1 MRSAVAEMTPSQRP
15 RRRVLRL
22 ACVFALAITGPCVLS
37 LVRPGSASAAL
48 CDPGVSNPIACENS
62 KPGTPQDVWDAPLDP
77 SPSIEGFA
85 TDISVDH
92 GQTIHFKVK
101 TNAQDYRID
110 IYRLGYYNGMGAR
123 QVATVFPTSL
133 LPQIQ
138 PGCMTDTSTFLVDCG
153 NWAESA
159 SWAVPADA
167 VSGVYLARLV
177 RTDTGEASH
186 IIFIVRDD
194 EGHSN
199 LLFKTSD
206 TTWQAYNSWGGKN
219 LYPAGGQPRAYKVSY
234 NRPFNTRANGNGRS
248 FFFTAEF
255 PMVRFLERN
264 GYDMSYISSV
274 DADRYGSLLLNHRTV
289 LSVGHDEYW
298 SAGERANFQAARNA
312 GVNLAFFSGNEMFWK
327 TRWEPSI
334 DGSNTPYRTLVCY
347 KETLDSAKID
357 PTPTWTGTWRDPRFS
372 PPSDGGQPENALTG
386 QLFMVN
392 ADREDPMY
400 VPSQYAPLRF
410 WRNTD
415 IANLQQ
421 GQTATLPNGVLGYE
435 WDEAPDNSVRPAG
448 EFNLSSS
455 TYAVSTYLLQYGAD
469 YGNGTATHH
478 LSLYKANSGALVFG
492 AGTVQW
498 TFGLDGTHDYGG
510 TPTDSR
516 MQQATVNLIADMG
529 AQPATLMTSLVPA
542 AQSTDA
548 TRPTSTITYPTAGQ
562 NLQPGTV
569 TITGTASDTG
579 GGVVAGVEVS
589 TDNGATW
596 HPATGTTNWT
606 YTWSQGVATT
616 TIKSR
621 AVDDSGN
628 LETPSAG
635 VPVTVGQASCPCT
648 IWGASATPATTDSG
662 DAGSYELGVRFRADV
677 DGFVT
682 GVRFYKATANTG
694 THTGRL
700 WTNTGTLLASATFS
714 NESSNGWQ
722 QVSFSSPVPV
732 TANTT
737 YVVSYSDPNGH
748 FSLDRP
754 SFGTAGV
761 DNPPLH
767 ALRDGLDGANGIYAT
782 SPGFFPTSTSSSSNY
797 WVDVVFNN
805 QTGPDTTPPTV
816 TAVAPPSSATGV
828 PTGTTVTAQFSEG
841 MDTSTITGSTFRL
854 RDGSGTSVPA
864 TVAYVS
870 TTHTATL
877 TPTAPLAS
885 STTYT
890 ATVSGGSTGVKDAAG
905 NALAADYVWS
915 FTTGA
920 PGVCP
925 CSIWSS
931 AATPATIDS
940 ADAGAY
946 ELGVRFR
953 SDNAGYVTGIRFY
966 KATANT
972 GTHVGRL
979 WTNTG
984 TLLASA
990 TFTSESG
997 SGWQQVNFA
1006 NPVAISA
1013 NTTYVASYSDPNG
1026 HFSLDRPAFA
1036 TSGVDNP
1043 PLHALR
1049 DGLDGANGVF
1059 ASGTGLF
1066 PTSTSSSS
1074 NYWVDVVFNQ
1084 TDTTPPTVTSVT
1096 PAAGAT
1102 SVVISTAVTA
1112 QFSKPLAAS
1121 SVTTSTFQLKDPS
1134 NNVVAATVTASG
1146 STATLQPTSPLAAS
1160 TTYTA
1165 TLKGGSGGITD
1176 TVGNPLAA
1184 DYVWTF
1190 TTATP
1195 ATCPCSVWGSS
1206 AIPATVDSGDAGA
1219 YELGVRFRSDQAGW
1233 VTGIRFYKATANTG
1247 THVGRLWSNTG
1258 TLLASATFTSESGS
1272 GWQQVSFSNPV
1283 AISANTTYVASYS
1296 DPAGHYSLD
1305 RPAFATAG
1313 VDSAPLHALKDGQD
1327 GANGVYANG
1336 PGFFPNNSSNASNY
1350 WVDVV
1355 FDTHDTTPPTVSSVT
1370 PTPGATGV
1378 PQGTTVTAQFSEA
1391 MNAATISGTTVRLTD
1406 PTNTV
1411 VPATVAYD
1419 AASQR
1424 ATLTPNAPLSSGTAY
1439 SATVKGGTGGVTDL
1453 AGNALASDYSW
1464 SFTVSGNI
1472 TCPCSIWSSA
1482 ATPATIDSGDAGS
1495 YELGV
1500 RFRADVD
1507 GYVTGVRFYK
1517 ATANTGTHVGRIWT
1531 NTGALL
1537 GSATFTSETVSG
1549 WQQATFTNPVWVTA
1563 NTTYVA
1569 SYSDPAGHYS
1579 IDRPGFATSG
1589 VDDPPL
1595 HALKDGLDGANGIYS
1610 TAPGVFP
1617 ASTSGSSNY
1626 WVDVV
1631 YYRGTSDVT
1640 APVSTTSFPAAG
1652 GTYGSS
1658 SWASGCASAGF
1669 CGTAT
1674 DDASGVKKVE
1684 LSIRQGTGNY
1694 WNGTSFASTT
1704 EVFNTATLNGSSWT
1718 YPFAAASFPA
1728 QGPYTV
1734 SVRATD
1740 NSGNVETANSRTF
1753 TYDTTPPSSTTTFP
1767 VASGNYNAA
1776 GWAAGCATAGVCGTA
1791 SDGGGSGVQAVA
1803 VSIRQGS
1810 GNYWNGTGF
1819 SSSSEVFNSATLSGS
1834 NWSYAFAA
1842 SSFPTNT
1849 TYTIRVRSTDVAGNA
1864 AIASALTFRY
1874 DTTLPS
1880 SSYTFPASGGSYNT
1894 AGWNAGC
1901 ATVGF
1906 CGSDSDSGS
1915 GVQKVE
1921 VSLRQGSGNYWNGTS
1936 FASATEVFLAATLTG
1951 STWSFPFGTAS
1962 FPADGSY
1969 TARLRATDR
1978 AGNVQSPVSRTFT
1991 YDTTPPAV
1999 TTVTPANGATGV
2011 SLSANA
2017 TITFNEPMAG
2027 SSFNTTTFVLR
2038 DPNGNVVTAN
2048 ISYNNGQRR
2057 ATLSPPQT
2065 LQGLTTYTA
2074 TVLGGPG
2081 GVTDAAGNPL
2091 PANYTWSFTT
2101 RAF

>member
-1 MRSAVAEMTPSQRP
+1 MQGRGVGAMRSAVAEMTPSQRP

-92 GQTIHFKVK
+92 GQTIHFKIK

-347 KETLDSAKID
+347 KETLDGAKID

-372 PPSDGGQPENALTG
+372 PPADGGQPENALTG

-392 ADREDPMY
+392 ADRQDPMY

-492 AGTVQW
+492 AGTVHW

-529 AQPATLMTSLVPA
+529 AQPATLMASLVPA

-548 TRPTSTITYPTAGQ
+548 TPPTSTITYPTAGQ

-722 QVSFSSPVPV
+722 QVSFSNPVAIS
-732 TANTT
+732 ANTT
-737 YVVSYSDPNGH
+737 YVVSYSDLNGH

-754 SFGTAGV
+754 AFGTSGV

-940 ADAGAY
+940 ADAGVFASGTGLFPTSTSSSSNYWVDVVFNQTDTTPPTVTSVAPVAGATGVAASTSVAAQFSKALDATTVTTSTFQLKDPGGNVVPAAVTYDSTSRTATLTPSSLLANSTPYTATVKGGSSGVKDSNGNALAADYVWSFTTGAPGVCPCSIWSSAATPATIDSADAGAY

-953 SDNAGYVTGIRFY
+953 SDNTGYVTGIRFY

-997 SGWQQVNFA
+997 SGWQQVNFS

-1026 HFSLDRPAFA
+1026 HFSLYRPAFA

-1084 TDTTPPTVTSVT
+1084 TNTTPPTVTSVA
-1096 PAAGAT
+1096 PVAGAT
-1102 SVVISTAVTA
+1102 NVVISTAVTA
-1112 QFSKPLAAS
+1112 QFTKPLAAS

-1134 NNVVAATVTASG
+1134 NNVVAATVTANG

-1195 ATCPCSVWGSS
+1195 ATCPCFVWGSS

-1296 DPAGHYSLD
+1296 DPAGHYS
-1305 RPAFATAG
+1305 
-1313 VDSAPLHALKDGQD
+1313 
-1327 GANGVYANG
+1327 
-1336 PGFFPNNSSNASNY
+1336 
-1350 WVDVV
+1350 
-1355 FDTHDTTPPTVSSVT
+1355 
-1370 PTPGATGV
+1370 
-1378 PQGTTVTAQFSEA
+1378 
-1391 MNAATISGTTVRLTD
+1391 
-1406 PTNTV
+1406 
-1411 VPATVAYD
+1411 
-1419 AASQR
+1419 
-1424 ATLTPNAPLSSGTAY
+1424 
-1439 SATVKGGTGGVTDL
+1439 
-1453 AGNALASDYSW
+1453 
-1464 SFTVSGNI
+1464 
-1472 TCPCSIWSSA
+1472 
-1482 ATPATIDSGDAGS
+1482 
-1495 YELGV
+1495 
-1500 RFRADVD
+1500 
-1507 GYVTGVRFYK
+1507 
-1517 ATANTGTHVGRIWT
+1517 
-1531 NTGALL
+1531 
-1537 GSATFTSETVSG
+1537 
-1549 WQQATFTNPVWVTA
+1549 
-1563 NTTYVA
+1563 
-1569 SYSDPAGHYS
+1569 
-1579 IDRPGFATSG
+1579 
-1589 VDDPPL
+1589 
-1595 HALKDGLDGANGIYS
+1595 
-1610 TAPGVFP
+1610 
-1617 ASTSGSSNY
+1617 
-1626 WVDVV
+1626 
-1631 YYRGTSDVT
+1631 
-1640 APVSTTSFPAAG
+1640 
-1652 GTYGSS
+1652 
-1658 SWASGCASAGF
+1658 
-1669 CGTAT
+1669 
-1674 DDASGVKKVE
+1674 
-1684 LSIRQGTGNY
+1684 
-1694 WNGTSFASTT
+1694 
-1704 EVFNTATLNGSSWT
+1704 
-1718 YPFAAASFPA
+1718 
-1728 QGPYTV
+1728 
-1734 SVRATD
+1734 
-1740 NSGNVETANSRTF
+1740 
-1753 TYDTTPPSSTTTFP
+1753 
-1767 VASGNYNAA
+1767 
-1776 GWAAGCATAGVCGTA
+1776 
-1791 SDGGGSGVQAVA
+1791 
-1803 VSIRQGS
+1803 
-1810 GNYWNGTGF
+1810 
-1819 SSSSEVFNSATLSGS
+1819 
-1834 NWSYAFAA
+1834 
-1842 SSFPTNT
+1842 
-1849 TYTIRVRSTDVAGNA
+1849 
-1864 AIASALTFRY
+1864 
-1874 DTTLPS
+1874 
-1880 SSYTFPASGGSYNT
+1880 
-1894 AGWNAGC
+1894 
-1901 ATVGF
+1901 
-1906 CGSDSDSGS
+1906 
-1915 GVQKVE
+1915 
-1921 VSLRQGSGNYWNGTS
+1921 
-1936 FASATEVFLAATLTG
+1936 
-1951 STWSFPFGTAS
+1951 
-1962 FPADGSY
+1962 
-1969 TARLRATDR
+1969 
-1978 AGNVQSPVSRTFT
+1978 
-1991 YDTTPPAV
+1991 
-1999 TTVTPANGATGV
+1999 
-2011 SLSANA
+2011 
-2017 TITFNEPMAG
+2017 
-2027 SSFNTTTFVLR
+2027 
-2038 DPNGNVVTAN
+2038 
-2048 ISYNNGQRR
+2048 
-2057 ATLSPPQT
+2057 
-2065 LQGLTTYTA
+2065 
-2074 TVLGGPG
+2074 
-2081 GVTDAAGNPL
+2081 
-2091 PANYTWSFTT
+2091 
-2101 RAF
+2101 